1 MKILALSGSLRAASS
16 NSGLL
21 RAAAALAP
29 RDMVFTFYDQ
39 QLAGL
44 PYFSPDL
51 DGEGATPPEKVAELR
66 ALLAGCDGVLISC
79 PEYAHGVPG
88 AFKNALDWIVS
99 SGELGGK
106 PTALLM
112 ASPSGA
118 QRAQAALVPTLKVME
133 ADLVFEASLRFA
145 RTHLGPDGQ
154 LLDAELAAVVKQA
167 LAALA
172 AAITVRARE
181 QEPDQAHA

>member
-51 DGEGATPPEKVAELR
+51 DGEGATPPDKVAELR

-145 RTHLGPDGQ
+145 RTHLGPEGQ

>member
-29 RDMVFTFYDQ
+29 KDMVFTFYDQ

-66 ALLAGCDGVLISC
+66 ALLAGCEGLLISC

-88 AFKNALDWIVS
+88 AFKNALDWLVS

-118 QRAQAALVPTLKVME
+118 QRAQAALVPTLKVLE

-154 LLDAELAAVVKQA
+154 LADAELVAVVKQA

-172 AAITVRARE
+172 TAITARE
-181 QEPDQAHA
+181 QAPAQTPD

>member
-29 RDMVFTFYDQ
+29 KDMVFTFYDQ

-66 ALLAGCDGVLISC
+66 ALLAGCEGLLISC

-88 AFKNALDWIVS
+88 AFKNALDWLVS

-118 QRAQAALVPTLKVME
+118 QRAQAARSSPAAGAGVDQDE
-133 ADLVFEASLRFA
+133 DA
-145 RTHLGPDGQ
+145 LG
-154 LLDAELAAVVKQA
+154 
-167 LAALA
+167 
-172 AAITVRARE
+172 R
-181 QEPDQAHA
+181 

>member
-1 MKILALSGSLRAASS
+1 MKILAISGSIRAASS

-21 RAAAALAP
+21 RAAAARAP
-29 RDMVFTFYDQ
+29 AGMELELYDQ
-39 QLAGL
+39 QIARL

-51 DGEGATPPEKVAELR
+51 DGEGATPPPPVAAFR

-99 SGELGGK
+99 SGELGHK
-106 PTALLM
+106 PVALLM

-118 QRAQAALVPTLKVME
+118 PYARAALTPTLQVME
-133 ADLVFEASLRFA
+133 ADLVFTASVVFTRV
-145 RTHLGPDGQ
+145 H
-154 LLDAELAAVVKQA
+154 LDAEGRLTEAAVIATVDQS

-172 AAITVRARE
+172 AAIAAR
-181 QEPDQAHA
+181 

>member
-51 DGEGATPPEKVAELR
+51 DGEGATPPDKVAELR

-154 LLDAELAAVVKQA
+154 LLDAELVAVVKQA

>member
-51 DGEGATPPEKVAELR
+51 DGEGATPPDKVAELR